1 MTRMQDSIDVSQRAV
16 PRDDVVVTP
25 LDEGEAVLLHL
36 GSRKY
41 FTLNATG
48 LAIWR
53 GLDEGLSIAEVGQR
67 LVADHSISEERA
79 FAAVTRLV
87 SELLDADLVELAA

>member
-1 MTRMQDSIDVSQRAV
+1 MTSTQDSINVAQRAV
-16 PRDDVVVTP
+16 PGDDVVVTP

-53 GLDEGLSIAEVGQR
+53 GLDEGLSIAEVAQR

-79 FAAVTRLV
+79 LAAVTRLV
-87 SELLDADLVELAA
+87 AELRDADLVELAA